1 MYIGDDV
8 NDLQSL
14 EYAKYKITVPHAPKV
29 LKELP
34 DIQITEA
41 DGGSGA
47 FREVADC
54 LIGLKK

>member
-8 NDLQSL
+8 NDLECL
-14 EYAKYKITVPHAPKV
+14 EFAKYKITVPHAPVV
-29 LKELP
+29 LKELQN
-34 DIQITEA
+34 IQITAA